1 MSTEY
6 SVIVS
11 DNICSL
17 PRFSSCVHSRPQ
29 QVPEAVLYSILV
41 SKSDTPAHPSARY
54 HTRTHALTH
63 VCRDVQKKKK
73 NVNKNKHTR
82 KAKWSFHCVSKVSV
96 SPFCNHVK
104 CPVGLIRF
112 DRPFCN
118 HISPKVWR
126 KAKGKGKETMCEGGS
141 AGRWGSVQTK
151 QNRTKY
157 FSKCY
162 NTDGEQVIPSRGTIL
177 SLSRSRFGSHSGL
190 GSSNKCPKKCVWP
203 PL

>member
-1 MSTEY
+1 MLLATVQFMRSFSAATSTG
-6 SVIVS
+6 SCIVQYTRVQ
-11 DNICSL
+11 I
-17 PRFSSCVHSRPQ
+17 R
-29 QVPEAVLYSILV
+29 
-41 SKSDTPAHPSARY
+41 
-54 HTRTHALTH
+54 HTRTSKRTLPHAHTRAH
-63 VCRDVQKKKK
+63 TCVHTRTKKKK
-73 NVNKNKHTR
+73 KGNKNKHTQ

-118 HISPKVWR
+118 HISPKLCR

-177 SLSRSRFGSHSGL
+177 SLFRSRFGSHSGL